1 MANMAT
7 VKFEK
12 IKDKISDF
20 QAFVREKKNIEGK
33 TDGDS
38 VEFTEIKTEELK
50 MFIKKYLHKQS
61 LDKDCRVIIK
71 SGILTVVE
79 RKFYEAEG

>member
-1 MANMAT
+1 MTT

-12 IKDKISDF
+12 IKDRISDF
-20 QAFVREKKNIEGK
+20 QAFVKEKKNIEGK

-38 VEFTEIKTEELK
+38 IEFTEMKTKELK
-50 MFIKKYLHKQS
+50 MFVKKYLHRQN
-61 LDKDCRVIIK
+61 LDKDYRTIIK
-71 SGILTVVE
+71 SSILTVVE